1 MNPTHRIALEAR
13 SGIWLMFYETLITN
27 SLRRLPE
34 GSYEQQLLR
43 IFGHSIESE
52 FRFDFAEKTALFVI
66 SDRKI
71 NAPLI
76 VRDNSQRNVML
87 REE

>member
-13 SGIWLMFYETLITN
+13 SGIWLMFYETLIT
-27 SLRRLPE
+27 SLLRRQPK
-34 GSYEQQLLR
+34 GCYEQQLLR
-43 IFGHSIESE
+43 IFTD
-52 FRFDFAEKTALFVI
+52 FDKAEKAALFVI

-71 NAPLI
+71 NPPLI

-87 REE
+87 RS